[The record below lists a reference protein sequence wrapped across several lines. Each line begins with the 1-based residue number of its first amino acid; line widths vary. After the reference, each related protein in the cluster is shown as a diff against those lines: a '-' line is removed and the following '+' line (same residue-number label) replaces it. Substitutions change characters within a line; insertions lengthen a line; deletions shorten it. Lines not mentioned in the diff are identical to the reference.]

1 MVLDFQELEVVLDF
15 WEVELVLDL
24 GALAEGPSAQVVVF
38 GWVAVAADTSAAVA
52 FADAEQQ
59 SARAPQ
65 RNGARRTPLS
75 APSAPP
81 RKLAEQLRQSEER
94 VSRLQSDL
102 KQSQERAQRA
112 ENWLNKHPKG
122 NRGNLLYTCNDR
134 AATLIS
140 AATCDASIAESA
152 CSIFSRLRGLSR
164 LRLILSG
171 LLWCSRPH
179 SRSILRAT
187 NRGEDLFSATE
198 FVGGLRFSDSGC

>member
-65 RNGARRTPLS
+65 RNGPRRTPLS

-81 RKLAEQLRQSEER
+81 RKLAEQLRHQ
-94 VSRLQSDL
+94 
-102 KQSQERAQRA
+102 K
-112 ENWLNKHPKG
+112 
-122 NRGNLLYTCNDR
+122 NR
-134 AATLIS
+134 
-140 AATCDASIAESA
+140 
-152 CSIFSRLRGLSR
+152 
-164 LRLILSG
+164 
-171 LLWCSRPH
+171 
-179 SRSILRAT
+179 
-187 NRGEDLFSATE
+187 
-198 FVGGLRFSDSGC
+198 